1 MTTIYLMLYIKALD
15 QLVSD
20 LEINDDVRCKQRLN
34 IQGLSNQG
42 LDAELRYIHLIQMIQ
57 IHWFD

>member
-1 MTTIYLMLYIKALD
+1 MLYIKALD

>member
-1 MTTIYLMLYIKALD
+1 MLYIKALD

-42 LDAELRYIHLIQMIQ
+42 LDAELRYIFFTK
-57 IHWFD
+57 IHPLDTDDTDSLA